1 MSFAV
6 FGLWFILIY
15 YTVFLFFDPEYNQ
28 PVDMGTLKSEAYAF
42 DDDSDNLDMAQAAL
56 FMSVNE

>member
-1 MSFAV
+1 MFAG
-6 FGLWFILIY
+6 FGLFFLVVY
-15 YTVFLFFDPEYNQ
+15 FGYFLFFDPEYNQ

-42 DDDSDNLDMAQAAL
+42 DDDSDSLDMAQAAL

>member
-15 YTVFLFFDPEYNQ
+15 YAVFLFLDPEYNQ
-28 PVDMGTLKSEAYAF
+28 PVEMGTLKSEMYNF
-42 DDDSDNLDMAQAAL
+42 GDDSDSLDMTQAAL
-56 FMSVNE
+56 FMDINE